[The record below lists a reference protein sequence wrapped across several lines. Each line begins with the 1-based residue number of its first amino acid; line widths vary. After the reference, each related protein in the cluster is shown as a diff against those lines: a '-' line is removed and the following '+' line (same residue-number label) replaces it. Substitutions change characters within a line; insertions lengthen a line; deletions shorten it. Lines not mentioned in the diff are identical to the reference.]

1 MLFHGNPLLIQGFN
15 TFLPQGYR
23 IDVSADPHDPN
34 TIKVT
39 TPMGTTTQTTNSLG
53 HFTRSSR
60 DAPVFGP
67 PGMPPYTHSVPVFG
81 NSPRPI
87 TPHSFNISHGPP
99 VFDATYSPSF
109 HGQSTTAAAS
119 FLGNL
124 SNKYPVEQQPATQ
137 FNHAIQYLNKIK
149 ARYGDDPN
157 TYKQFLEILQTYQ
170 KEQKYLQDV
179 GLFLNVT
186 CCHRIHCLS
195 KVTGIC
201 PGADAIQG
209 CARPTQRVQKFLA
222 RRQWIRKWRTGCRR
236 YSPTADRR
244 TWCLRPILGPAR
256 YIL

>member
-23 IDVSADPHDPN
+23 IDVSADPLDPN

-39 TPMGTTTQTTNSLG
+39 TPMGTTTQTTNHLG

-60 DAPVFGP
+60 DAPGFGP
-67 PGMPPYTHSVPVFG
+67 QGMPPYGPHSLPVFG
-81 NSPRPI
+81 NSPRPM
-87 TPHSFNISHGPP
+87 TPHAYHPHGQQG
-99 VFDATYSPSF
+99 FDATYSPGF

-149 ARYGDDPN
+149 ARYDDDPN

-179 GLFLNVT
+179 GFVLDVMPL
-186 CCHRIHCLS
+186 
-195 KVTGIC
+195 
-201 PGADAIQG
+201 P
-209 CARPTQRVQKFLA
+209 
-222 RRQWIRKWRTGCRR
+222 
-236 YSPTADRR
+236 
-244 TWCLRPILGPAR
+244 
-256 YIL
+256 